1 MDNMSGFDEKLKYT
15 PFQSF
20 IQCQSIQN
28 EEHKE
33 VSKEQI
39 LNLQIHLP
47 KDWSNSFKNYR
58 TYLIVAVDTSGSMG
72 GNPIKQVKTALHE
85 LLSQTIPCRDIKTDV
100 ISYNSVVSLL
110 ELNIDNYQAKIE
122 GLNASSMTNFIIVF
136 DKLDELLSKY
146 EHSYDRAV
154 VVFMTD
160 GQDTANNF
168 EMVNKRTVSWK
179 TRIDSLSIPV
189 TVHSVGFSK
198 DHQFKFLK
206 DLTEAGEGTGMFRYC
221 EPSEGPDSLTK
232 KLQELFDFIVQG
244 SGQHVDVHLSINE
257 DNKIEDNGKK
267 VQSYVVNAPVAHDL
281 ESDKLV
287 VTASAWILNQTPTV
301 CPTVKVHI
309 THNVKVN
316 NILEEVT
323 FPCEVFNSP
332 MMILTSV
339 KDKCLWSIKIVSKST
354 DITATKLS
362 EIITSEGDASMIEK
376 RLTKLQ
382 ERLSRIPLY
391 GKDINKSLR
400 EEIYK
405 MMSDIQGKINR
416 MFTLIAEFARKE
428 TPSVGMLARAHDM
441 RYQAQFSKSR
451 RHRLMDRRATKN
463 LSSAKTAQEEL
474 TGLQIDVEDVK
485 NIPQETCDFFFC
497 ALSQNSIK
505 DVLIDSDP
513 DDLIGFGLTVKRT
526 EVILDEPSLI
536 WIHNISGTV
545 VSKTAMMDA
554 LEFKLKVEGPL
565 QAHGG
570 FNFDLG
576 VTTVGLG
583 REPINAWLPLFV
595 NQTHWKKVKILL
607 KPVLGFLCALDPLG
621 YDYKQI
627 DVMFMTLGSMVS
639 QLSDVQEHQL
649 KMILVFQR
657 TCRACL
663 VDFDLVEQVS
673 TVLTNFIAS
682 PAGRTK
688 DVIPNL
694 LTLIGYL
701 LSLPKDRL
709 KVILQMDGKPVQY
722 NMDRF
727 WLAFTT
733 ELLRRAGANLFKDS
747 KSNVVYGCIDSLVNG
762 FSDDKTCCD
771 DPEST
776 FKKIFKKGF
785 DQKEE
790 IVPAEFDTKSGL
802 PLQAPAPIH
811 SVKCDKAMDI
821 WAQSKCGL
829 IRNKNQA
836 EKVSQATKLVNEWMK
851 EGQKLAA
858 EQTDSINLD
867 EEKDE
872 SDDNITVS
880 ILRLLVQVYGKLS
893 NAAYPRLYCIPG
905 CMGFVSYWLGDRDIT
920 EMDQNGGLPPVS
932 WLEGAKQ
939 SVSKMYKCIE
949 EDTLEDVVLVNESS
963 HDSVPSVAAGTDIE
977 ENVQTNTTDSV
988 RTGKDNSYDSD
999 AGDEDDDY
1007 FEYRLLDDA
1016 DDLDYVRSSE
1026 IIKKKNR
1033 NINITSVLDLL
1044 DRDVDIIEMSRILVC
1059 QILQYHSNS
1068 KARTAIQNGDFIDL
1082 SVADGIVLNEEVVN
1096 LRSHLQ
1102 SMKTNAIK
1110 DFMAEMIWKR
1120 ANHCMLMTDSIWAF
1134 LGYLLNTYED
1144 RSEGVSWLLAA
1155 MTDEEAQTIPLLAE
1169 KVKIIFLGKYED
1181 HDVLAKGNVYIP
1193 EGKTAKKFSK
1203 VLGEEAW
1210 TEIEITL
1217 RSQVT
1222 LHVYRESDIPNRHSH
1237 CNSNP
1242 YIPNSLRLKLGM
1254 PLIKIKDGGN
1264 RPKRI
1269 RSGKT

>member
-1 MDNMSGFDEKLKYT
+1 MSGFDEKLKRAFT

-28 EEHKE
+28 EEQKE

-47 KDWSNSFKNYR
+47 KDWSSSFKNYR

-72 GNPIKQVKTALHE
+72 GSPIRQVKTALHE
-85 LLSQTIPCRDIKTDV
+85 LLSQTIPCSDIKTDV
-100 ISYNSVVSLL
+100 ISYNSQVSLL
-110 ELNIDNYQAKIE
+110 ELNTENYQEKVDE
-122 GLNASSMTNFIIVF
+122 LKASSMTNFIIVF
-136 DKLDELLSKY
+136 DKLDTLLSKY
-146 EHSYDRAV
+146 EHSYDRAI

-168 EMVNKRTVSWK
+168 EMVNKRAVSWK

-267 VQSYVVNAPVAHDL
+267 VQSCVIKAPVTQDL
-281 ESDKLV
+281 ESDEPV
-287 VTASAWILNQTPTV
+287 VTATTWIINQAPSV

-309 THNVKVN
+309 THKLKVN
-316 NILEEVT
+316 STLEEVT
-323 FPCEVFNSP
+323 FPCDVCNSS

-339 KDKCLWSIKIVSKST
+339 KDKCLWSIQILSRST
-354 DITATKLS
+354 DMVATKLS
-362 EIITSEGDASMIEK
+362 EIITGEGDASVIEK

-400 EEIYK
+400 EEIHR
-405 MMSDIQGKINR
+405 MMSDIQGKINK

-428 TPSVGMLARAHDM
+428 TPSVGLLARAHDM

-513 DDLIGFGLTVKRT
+513 DDLIGFGLTVKRS

-554 LEFKLKVEGPL
+554 LEFKLKVDGQL

-576 VTTVGLG
+576 VTTVGLS
-583 REPINAWLPLFV
+583 REPINAWLPLYV

-607 KPVLGFLCALDPLG
+607 KPVLGFLCTLDPLG

-649 KMILVFQR
+649 KMIFVYQR

-733 ELLRRAGANLFKDS
+733 ELLRRAGSNLFKDS
-747 KSNVVYGCIDSLVNG
+747 KTNVVYGYIDSLVNG

-771 DPEST
+771 DPESS
-776 FKKIFKKGF
+776 FKQIFKKEF
-785 DQKEE
+785 NQKEG

-802 PLQAPAPIH
+802 PLQPPAPKH
-811 SVKCDKAMDI
+811 SVKYDKAMDV
-821 WAQSKCGL
+821 WAQSKCDL

-836 EKVSQATKLVNEWMK
+836 EKVSQATKLVNEWIK
-851 EGQKLAA
+851 EGQKLTA
-858 EQTDSINLD
+858 EQTDSINLE
-867 EEKDE
+867 EEKAE
-872 SDDNITVS
+872 SDNITVS
-880 ILRLLVQVYGKLS
+880 VLRLLVQVYRKLS

-920 EMDQNGGLPPVS
+920 EMDQNGGLPHEA
-932 WLEGAKQ
+932 WLKGAKQ
-939 SVSKMYKCIE
+939 SVSEMYKCVE
-949 EDTLEDVVLVNESS
+949 EDTLEDVLVEESY
-963 HDSVPSVAAGTDIE
+963 HDTVPTAAADTDI
-977 ENVQTNTTDSV
+977 VQTNASDSV
-988 RTGKDNSYDSD
+988 QTGKDNSTDSD
-999 AGDEDDDY
+999 ADDEDY
-1007 FEYRLLDDA
+1007 FEYRDD
-1016 DDLDYVRSSE
+1016 DDEDDDELDYVISSE
-1026 IIKKKNR
+1026 ITKKKNR
-1033 NINITSVLDLL
+1033 NINITSVLKLL

-1082 SVADGIVLNEEVVN
+1082 SVTDGKDFNEEVLK

-1102 SMKTNAIK
+1102 NMRMNAIK
-1110 DFMAEMIWKR
+1110 DFMEEMIWKR

-1134 LGYLLNTYED
+1134 LGYLINTYED

-1155 MTDEEAQTIPLLAE
+1155 MTDESTETIPLLAE
-1169 KVKIIFLGKYED
+1169 KVKIIFLGKYQD

-1203 VLGEEAW
+1203 VLGEEVW
-1210 TEIEITL
+1210 TDIELSL

-1222 LHVYRESDIPNRHSH
+1222 LHVYRESDIPNRHGH

-1254 PLIKIKDGGN
+1254 PLIKIKDGEN

>member
-1 MDNMSGFDEKLKYT
+1 MSGFYEKLKAFT

-20 IQCQSIQN
+20 IQFQSIQN
-28 EEHKE
+28 EEQKE

-47 KDWSNSFKNYR
+47 KDWNNSFKNYR
-58 TYLIVAVDTSGSMG
+58 TYLIIAVDTSGSMG

-85 LLSQTIPCRDIKTDV
+85 LLSQTIPCSDIKTDV
-100 ISYNSVVSLL
+100 ISYNSEVSLL
-110 ELNIDNYQAKIE
+110 ELNTENYQEKID
-122 GLNASSMTNFIIVF
+122 GLKASSMTNFIIVF
-136 DKLDELLSKY
+136 DKLDILLSKY

-160 GQDTANNF
+160 GQDTANTK
-168 EMVNKRTVSWK
+168 EMVNKRIVSWK
-179 TRIDSLSIPV
+179 KRINSFSLPV

-198 DHQFKFLK
+198 DHNFKFLK

-221 EPSEGPDSLTK
+221 EQSEGPDTLTK

-244 SGQHVDVHLSINE
+244 SGQHVDVHFSINE
-257 DNKIEDNGKK
+257 DNKIDDNGKK
-267 VQSYVVNAPVAHDL
+267 VQSCVVTAPVAKNLD
-281 ESDKLV
+281 SDEPV
-287 VTASAWILNQTPTV
+287 VIATTWILNQAPSV
-301 CPTVKVHI
+301 CPTIKVHI
-309 THNVKVN
+309 SYKLKVN
-316 NILEEVT
+316 NTLDEVT
-323 FPCEVFNSP
+323 FPCEVCDSS
-332 MMILTSV
+332 MKIMTSV
-339 KDKCLWSIKIVSKST
+339 KDKCLWNIRILSRST
-354 DITATKLS
+354 DTIATKLS
-362 EIITSEGDASMIEK
+362 EIITSEGDASGIEK

-405 MMSDIQGKINR
+405 MMSDIQGKINK

-474 TGLQIDVEDVK
+474 TALQIDVEDLK

-497 ALSQNSIK
+497 VLSQNSIK

-526 EVILDEPSLI
+526 EFILDEPSLI

-554 LEFKLKVEGPL
+554 LEFKLKVDGQL

-583 REPINAWLPLFV
+583 REPINAWLPLYV
-595 NQTHWKKVKILL
+595 NQTHWQKVKILL
-607 KPVLGFLCALDPLG
+607 KPVLGFLCTLDPLG

-649 KMILVFQR
+649 KMIFVYQR

-663 VDFDLVEQVS
+663 VDFDLVEQVT
-673 TVLTNFIAS
+673 TVMTNFIAS

-701 LSLPKDRL
+701 LSLPKDKL
-709 KVILQMDGKPVQY
+709 KFILQMDGKPVQY

-733 ELLRRAGANLFKDS
+733 ELLRRAGGNLFKDS
-747 KSNVVYGCIDSLVNG
+747 KTNVVYSYIDSLVNG

-771 DPEST
+771 EPESS
-776 FKKIFKKGF
+776 FKQIFKKEF

-790 IVPAEFDTKSGL
+790 IVPTEFDIKSGL
-802 PLQAPAPIH
+802 PLQPPAPIH

-836 EKVSQATKLVNEWMK
+836 EKVSQATKLVNEWIK
-851 EGQKLAA
+851 EGQKLTA
-858 EQTDSINLD
+858 EQTDSIRL
-867 EEKDE
+867 EEDKAE
-872 SDDNITVS
+872 SDNITVS

-893 NAAYPRLYCIPG
+893 NAAYPRLSCIPG
-905 CMGFVSYWLGDRDIT
+905 CMGFVSYWLGDRDII
-920 EMDQNGGLPPVS
+920 EMDQNGGLPPVA

-939 SVSKMYKCIE
+939 SVSEMYQCIE
-949 EDTLEDVVLVNESS
+949 EDTLEDVFVVDEISQ
-963 HDSVPSVAAGTDIE
+963 DTVPTAAAGTDIV
-977 ENVQTNTTDSV
+977 ENVQRNTVDSV
-988 RTGKDNSYDSD
+988 QTGKDNSNDSD
-999 AGDEDDDY
+999 DDDDEDDD
-1007 FEYRLLDDA
+1007 FEYGVSDYDDN
-1016 DDLDYVRSSE
+1016 DLDYVSSSE
-1026 IIKKKNR
+1026 ITKKKNR
-1033 NINITSVLDLL
+1033 NINITSVLKLL

-1068 KARTAIQNGDFIDL
+1068 KARTAIQNGDFVDL
-1082 SVADGIVLNEEVVN
+1082 SVTDGKVLNEEVLK
-1096 LRSHLQ
+1096 LRNHLQ
-1102 SMKTNAIK
+1102 SMKMNAIK

-1134 LGYLLNTYED
+1134 LGYLMNTYTD
-1144 RSEGVSWLLAA
+1144 RNEGVSWMLAA
-1155 MTDEEAQTIPLLAE
+1155 MTDESAESIPLLAE
-1169 KVKIIFLGKYED
+1169 KVKIIFLGKYQD
-1181 HDVLAKGNVYIP
+1181 HDVLARGNVYLP

-1210 TEIEITL
+1210 TDIEISL

-1222 LHVYRESDIPNRHSH
+1222 LHCTEHQIYRTDTATVI
-1237 CNSNP
+1237 
-1242 YIPNSLRLKLGM
+1242 
-1254 PLIKIKDGGN
+1254 LILIYL
-1264 RPKRI
+1264 
-1269 RSGKT
+1269 TH